1 MDVRGL
7 FSGAVDAP
15 ERPSPLAWWFGFV
28 GDRLVVCEEGDTTAL
43 PCVATPEE
51 AGLAPEARHYLGL
64 LDGRDCWAL
73 DLGADPALAL
83 PAGMASRNMRGLY
96 ERIDDD
102 LFALAGRGVQIV
114 EWGRNH
120 RFCGRCG
127 QPTEAQRGERAKR
140 CPACGLITY
149 PRLSPA
155 VIVQITRGD
164 TILLARNARAATPF
178 YSVLAGFVE
187 AGESLEATVRRE
199 IREEVGI
206 EVTDIEYFGSQPWP
220 FPNSLML
227 GFRARWAANEIA
239 IDNNELADAD
249 WFRADALP
257 NIPGKIS
264 IARRLI
270 DDFVERQGRA
280 GR

>member
-1 MDVRGL
+1 VDVRGV
-7 FSGAVDAP
+7 FTGAVDAP
-15 ERPSPLAWWFGFV
+15 VRRSALAWWFGFV
-28 GDRLVVCEEGDTTAL
+28 ADRLVVREEGATFAI
-43 PCVATPEE
+43 PAVAEPEE
-51 AGLAPEARHYLGL
+51 AGLAPETRHYLGL

-83 PAGMASRNMRGLY
+83 PEGLAARNMRVIHD
-96 ERIDDD
+96 RIDDD
-102 LFALAGRGVQIV
+102 LFALAGRGIQIV

-127 QPTEAQRGERAKR
+127 QPTEAMPAERAKR
-140 CPACGLITY
+140 CPACGLTTY

-199 IREEVGI
+199 VREEVGI

-227 GFRARWAANEIA
+227 GFRAKWAANEIA
-239 IDNNELADAD
+239 VDRDELAEAA
-249 WFRADALP
+249 WFKADALP
-257 NIPGKIS
+257 NIPGRIS

-270 DDFVERQGRA
+270 DDFVARQG
-280 GR
+280 G